1 MNKTAKR
8 IIGILVILLLWV
20 FFIFQEEMAF
30 YGIYSLVNYNVHE
43 ISTYIPY
50 FCTAVIFIWIVVTI
64 RRMIKKQSDKNDK
77 IFVVVLIALLAM
89 HMGFFYNLMQTST
102 TTTVVTVESVNLQK
116 GTITVSNETEYDNNI
131 IELDAP
137 ELVINMVEI
146 KDQKYIVTYQHKSE
160 DINEGKLSTIK
171 LLQE

>member
-20 FFIFQEEMAF
+20 FFIFEEEMAF

-43 ISTYIPY
+43 ISAYIPY
-50 FCTAVIFIWIVVTI
+50 LCMAVIFVWTVVTI
-64 RRMIKKQSDKNDK
+64 IRMIKKQSDKNDK
-77 IFVVVLIALLAM
+77 IFVVVLIALLAL
-89 HMGFFYNLMQTST
+89 HMGFFYNLTQTAT
-102 TTTVVTVESVNLQK
+102 TTTVVTVESVDLQK
-116 GTITVSNETEYDNNI
+116 GIITASNETEEDNYI

-146 KDQKYIVTYQHKSE
+146 KDQKYIVTYQHKLE
-160 DINEGKLSTIK
+160 NDNEGKLSAIK